1 MGSWR
6 VLMEPLLHCLTFP
19 SCISHALS
27 HPILTLSPVILT
39 GTQSC
44 APRQSLS
51 PIMHLMIPFSRY
63 RLIVTSCSVSLVSFS
78 YGATLGQVPS
88 VSSASVSAAMANYV
102 PEKEPSVSGIDPA
115 TRRSEG
121 EYVALLTRRGGPTVR
136 SSVSPRFLS

>member
-1 MGSWR
+1 MEGSHGTPLTLPH
-6 VLMEPLLHCLTFP
+6 VSLMH
-19 SCISHALS
+19 SHALS

-121 EYVALLTRRGGPTVR
+121 EYVALLTRRGGLTVR
-136 SSVSPRFLS
+136 FSVSPRFLS